1 MQETT
6 TNTIAIRE
14 IRPEDSAALVELWR
28 RVFGD
33 PEELAAS
40 FLCLLPQMGGGVAA
54 FADGEAAGAAYI
66 VTGLTVGEKR
76 AAYLYAVAVS
86 PAFRGMGLGRRLSVS
101 AAALGR
107 RLGADFVCTLPAQ
120 AGLYDWY
127 EKRIGTRC
135 ALYRRKDELPA
146 REGPALIPLS
156 PAAYNER
163 REKLLAGLPHLS
175 LSEAAIVYESIN
187 CRCFGGGLYAV
198 GDGIAAAY
206 IEDGR
211 AVLRE
216 VLCPDPGERPALAA
230 AAASAL
236 GCGQALLYS
245 PGGRGDAPY
254 LAAEPGAL
262 SADCVWNLAFD

>member
-6 TNTIAIRE
+6 TKTIEVRE
-14 IRPEDSAALVELWR
+14 IRPEDSAALIDLWR

-40 FLCLLPQMGGGVAA
+40 FLRLLPEMGGGVAA
-54 FADGEAAGAAYI
+54 FADGEPAGAAYI
-66 VTGLTVGEKR
+66 VTGLKVGDKR

-86 PAFRGMGLGRRLSVS
+86 PPFRGMGLGERLSVS
-101 AAALGR
+101 AAVLGR

-120 AGLYDWY
+120 PGLYDWY

-135 ALYRRKDELPA
+135 ALYRRSEVIDA
-146 REGPALIPLS
+146 HEGPALIPLS

-163 REKLLAGLPHLS
+163 REELLAGLPHLS
-175 LSEAAIVYESIN
+175 LSEAAITYESIN

-198 GDGIAAAY
+198 GGGIAAAY
-206 IEDGR
+206 VEDGR

-216 VLCPDPGERPALAA
+216 VLCSDPAGRPALAA

-236 GCGQALLYS
+236 GCAQALLYS
-245 PGGRGDAPY
+245 PGGHGDEPY

-262 SADCVWNLAFD
+262 GTDCVWNLAFD